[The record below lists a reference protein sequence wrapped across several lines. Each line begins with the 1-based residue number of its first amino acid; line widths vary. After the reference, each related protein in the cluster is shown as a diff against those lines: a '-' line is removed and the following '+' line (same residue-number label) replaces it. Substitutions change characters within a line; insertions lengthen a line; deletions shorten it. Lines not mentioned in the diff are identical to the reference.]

1 MAGDNEGGWMDGSV
15 EVMSDLG
22 ASLVALELGRAE
34 EEACR
39 IVMDGS

>member
-1 MAGDNEGGWMDGSV
+1 MAGDNEGGWKGGLVDV
-15 EVMSDLG
+15 ISDLG
-22 ASLVALELGRAE
+22 ASLVVLGFGRAE

>member
-1 MAGDNEGGWMDGSV
+1 MAGDNEGGWRGGSFD
-15 EVMSDLG
+15 VMSDLG
-22 ASLVALELGRAE
+22 ASLVVLGLGRAE